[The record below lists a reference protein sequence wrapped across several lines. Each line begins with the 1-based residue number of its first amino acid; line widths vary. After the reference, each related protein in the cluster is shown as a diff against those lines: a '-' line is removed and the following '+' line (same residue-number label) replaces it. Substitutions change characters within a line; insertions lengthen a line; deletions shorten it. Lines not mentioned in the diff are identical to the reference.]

1 MTKNQ
6 NEGRSS
12 SFNLTRETG
21 NSVGDF
27 VSTQFLSDEPSGL
40 ITMTSDQ
47 KIRSSQQKL
56 NQAREK
62 LKQHHQDKNYLALVN
77 NYDLLDNSRM
87 SVNRSYSMMRNRQTD
102 AKKMMESGN
111 RTMNYNPREY

>member
-40 ITMTSDQ
+40 ITMTSD
-47 KIRSSQQKL
+47 
-56 NQAREK
+56 
-62 LKQHHQDKNYLALVN
+62 
-77 NYDLLDNSRM
+77 
-87 SVNRSYSMMRNRQTD
+87 
-102 AKKMMESGN
+102 
-111 RTMNYNPREY
+111 